1 MRRNDDDGEETP
13 RVSIAT
19 TTRRNAVRGALAV
32 AIGGLVSA
40 TTPAALATTGE
51 DLLDLRRTE
60 EAKSRERIEKLYE
73 ELRAEEA
80 KAIELRYMKE
90 GEAQAEL
97 NRLREESESKSREQ
111 VLAGKTLCVTPFGI
125 DIVGITEFV
134 ALAGAVASG
143 LSVNQKKQEIEAL
156 NDKLRKINA
165 SLMSK
170 DRGVRSEVPVGGG
183 ALEGDALMAST
194 ASMDDFDSLS
204 DDAKELKM
212 NLRAG
217 RQNLRDKASQDALIS
232 FKKALMLARVVGD
245 KVSERRAIRGLGA
258 AKRQMGDRL
267 GAIEDLKQVLT
278 VSQEL
283 NDDTGDMDALGAI
296 ADLYTELGDL
306 ENAGRYYDLYLNQIN
321 DETVELE
328 D

>member
-1 MRRNDDDGEETP
+1 MRRSDDDGEETP
-13 RVSIAT
+13 RVSTTT
-19 TTRRNAVRGALAV
+19 TTRRNAVRGALAI

-40 TTPAALATTGE
+40 TTPAAMATTGE

-80 KAIELRYMKE
+80 KAIEMRYMKE
-90 GEAQAEL
+90 GEVQAEL

-134 ALAGAVASG
+134 ALAGAIASG
-143 LSVNQKKQEIEAL
+143 LSVNQKKEEIEAL

-170 DRGVRSEVPVGGG
+170 DRGARSEVPVGGG
-183 ALEGDALMAST
+183 ALEGDAKMAST

-217 RQNLRDKASQDALIS
+217 RQYLRDNSSQDALIS

-245 KVSERRAIRGLGA
+245 KVSERRAVRGLGA

-321 DETVELE
+321 DETVDVE